1 MTNDFSIIG
10 KPIAMVDAAGKT
22 TGAGKYTDDLSLP
35 GMLVGKIL
43 HSPYPHARIKRID
56 TSRVEGLDGVT
67 AVVTGQD
74 APTPF
79 GILPVGHDE
88 HALALDKV
96 RYVGDNVACVAAVDE
111 ATAEKALELIDVEYE
126 VLPAY
131 FDPEE
136 SMKAETNLIHDNKPH
151 NIEKDYHHVF
161 GDPERALAEANYV
174 AEGRYIANEVTHA
187 AMEPH
192 STLAAFDLD
201 PHTGKLGR
209 LTVWSSTQVPYYLQH
224 KLSLV
229 LEIPMAQIRVIKPLV
244 GGGFGG
250 KSEVIPLEIIAAI
263 AARAARAPV
272 KITYTR
278 EEVFWAHRGRP
289 RTIIDLKTGVRN
301 DGTISGVKARVVQD
315 GGAYCSYGV
324 VTILYSG
331 ALLGALYDIQD
342 IQFDGY
348 RVLTNKPACGAM
360 RGHGTVNVRFAF
372 ESQLDEIAAKLGI
385 DPAEIRRRN
394 LLQPPCITVNGLRV
408 QSYGLPE
415 CIDQVVERSRWKGR
429 RGQLSRGRGLG
440 IACSHYVSGAA
451 NSIIR
456 SDMPHST
463 VSIKIDRD
471 GGVVVYTGA
480 AEIGQG
486 SDTMTAQIAA
496 EALGCSLARVKVVAA
511 DTDLTPIDIGS
522 YSSRV
527 TFMAGNATLR
537 AAEEVK
543 KQIASAAA
551 KKMNCAAE
559 DLIFR
564 HDMVFRKDAGVE
576 AGVRPASGRG
586 TAPSPHESQPTVS
599 GHVEGQILRGSLQQ
613 QRKEEGPKDSMT
625 FEEAVVAAID
635 FHGALTGT
643 GSYAPPPEARG
654 GKHKGAGVGPSP
666 AYSYSAQVAEV
677 SVDED
682 TGEVTVHKVWAAH
695 DCGRALNPVSVEGQ
709 IIGSVW
715 MGMGQALTEE
725 MVWKD
730 GMLMNP
736 GLLEY
741 RSPSSVESP
750 EVEPIIVESIDPE
763 GPFGAK
769 ECSEGSLAATIPAI
783 ANAIYDAVGIR
794 LREVPFTPERVLT
807 ALRAKQSAKP
817 LNLTEGVDPT
827 APTRFR
833 EHGGALW
840 FRGKGPERHALDPA
854 RRETAAEGGGGD

>member
-1 MTNDFSIIG
+1 MSDYSIIG
-10 KPIAMVDAAGKT
+10 KPTAMVDAAQKT

-56 TSRVEGLDGVT
+56 TSRAEELEGVVAVGV
-67 AVVTGQD
+67 GKD
-74 APTPF
+74 APNPY

-96 RYVGDNVACVAAVDE
+96 RYVGDNVACVVAVSE
-111 ATAEKALELIDVEYE
+111 TIAERALELIDVDYE

-136 SMKAETNLIHDNKPH
+136 SMKAETDLIHDNKPG
-151 NIEKDYHHVF
+151 NLEKDYHHVF
-161 GDPERALAEANYV
+161 GDPDKGFADADHMAEA
-174 AEGRYIANEVTHA
+174 RFIANEVTHA

-192 STLAAFDLD
+192 STLASFELD
-201 PHTGKLGR
+201 PHTGKMGR

-229 LEIPMAQIRVIKPLV
+229 LEIPMSQIRVIKPLV

-250 KSEVIPLEIIAAI
+250 KSEVIPGEIIAGI
-263 AARAARAPV
+263 AARAARKPV

-289 RTIIDLKTGVRN
+289 RTIIDLKTGVTN
-301 DGTISGVKARVVQD
+301 DGRITSVKARVVQD

-331 ALLGALYDIQD
+331 ALLGALYDIPN
-342 IQFDGY
+342 IQYDGY

-372 ESQLDEIAAKLGI
+372 ETQLDELAAKIGM
-385 DPAEIRRRN
+385 DPADIRQRN
-394 LLQPPCITVNGLRV
+394 LLTPPCVTVNGLRV

-415 CIDQVVERSRWKGR
+415 CIERTVDRSGWKQRKGK
-429 RGQLSRGRGLG
+429 LAKGRGLG

-463 VSIKIDRD
+463 VNIKIDRD

-480 AEIGQG
+480 SDIGQG
-486 SDTMTAQIAA
+486 SDTMVAQIVA
-496 EALGCSLARVKVVAA
+496 EVLGIGLGRIRIIAA

-527 TFMAGNATLR
+527 TFMNGNASLR
-537 AAEEVK
+537 SAQDVRK
-543 KQIASAAA
+543 KIAAA
-551 KKMNCAAE
+551 AAVKMNCAPE
-559 DLIFR
+559 DVMMR
-564 HDMVFRKDAGVE
+564 DDRVWK
-576 AGVRPASGRG
+576 RG
-586 TAPSPHESQPTVS
+586 TAEPASNGAHAEQILEKIDAPRGSVREVS
-599 GHVEGQILRGSLQQ
+599 GRVEGQTLRGSLQQ
-613 QRKEEGPKDSMT
+613 KRKEEGPKDSMS
-625 FEEAVVAAID
+625 FEEAVVSAID
-635 FHGALTGT
+635 FTGALTGT
-643 GSYAPPPEARG
+643 GSYAPPKDARG
-654 GKHKGAGVGPSP
+654 GAFKGAGVGPSP

-677 SVDED
+677 SVDQE
-682 TGEVTVHKVWAAH
+682 TGEVKVHKVWAAH

-709 IIGSVW
+709 VIGSVR
-715 MGMGQALTEE
+715 MGLGQAMQEE

-730 GMLMNP
+730 GLLMNP
-736 GLLEY
+736 GMLENKT
-741 RSPSSVESP
+741 PSAPESP
-750 EVEPIIVESIDPE
+750 
-763 GPFGAK
+763 A
-769 ECSEGSLAATIPAI
+769 SE
-783 ANAIYDAVGIR
+783 
-794 LREVPFTPERVLT
+794 
-807 ALRAKQSAKP
+807 
-817 LNLTEGVDPT
+817 
-827 APTRFR
+827 
-833 EHGGALW
+833 
-840 FRGKGPERHALDPA
+840 
-854 RRETAAEGGGGD
+854 